1 MWVDRN
7 PIARSP
13 LLALPSLQLTV
24 LYIQSPKF
32 MSHIFYRHSKDPWVV
47 VLGALWM
54 GHAAYFAQGN
64 SNSLA
69 TVDLAA
75 GYIGLKDHVSS
86 IVLPL
91 LCMATYC
98 GPILWFTSV
107 VLFFVRYSTSAD
119 RYADFFLYLILLLLL
134 AFQIATF
141 LC

>member
-1 MWVDRN
+1 
-7 PIARSP
+7 
-13 LLALPSLQLTV
+13 
-24 LYIQSPKF
+24 

-47 VLGALWM
+47 VLGGLWM

-107 VLFFVRYSTSAD
+107 VVFFVRYSTSAD

-134 AFQIATF
+134 AFQIASF